1 MSFIV
6 SAKPQ
11 TPLIPEG
18 SYPAVCC
25 GLVDIGTQHVNYKDA
40 EKEQKQIT
48 VMWEL
53 VGETIERPDG
63 TSEARAISKT
73 YTKSLSER
81 SSLYKDLV
89 SWRGREFT
97 AEEMNA
103 FDLRSVLGA
112 PCLLSIVHR
121 KTDNGTYA
129 NISGIMRLPRGME
142 PPKGE
147 RKALLFDVEDCVP
160 EELARLPEWLQK
172 RVRESA
178 EWKAKDLGAG
188 DFVDAG
194 DFTDDDGEVPF

>member
-11 TPLIPEG
+11 IPPIPEG

-25 GLVDIGTQHVNYKDA
+25 GLMDIGTQQVNYKGT
-40 EKEQKQIT
+40 EKEQEQIV

-53 VGETIERPDG
+53 VGETVELSDG
-63 TSEARAISKT
+63 SVEPRTISKT
-73 YTKSLSER
+73 YTKSLYER

-97 AEEMNA
+97 PEELGA
-103 FDLRSVLGA
+103 FDLRSVLSA
-112 PCLLSIVHR
+112 PCLLNIVHR
-121 KTDNGTYA
+121 KTENGTYA

-142 PPKGE
+142 APKGE
-147 RKALLFDVEDCVP
+147 REPLLFDVEGCTS
-160 EELARLPEWLQK
+160 EELGKLPEWLQK

-178 EWKAKDLGAG
+178 EWKSKGLDAG
-188 DFVDAG
+188 DFVDL
-194 DFTDDDGEVPF
+194 DDDEAELPF

>member
-11 TPLIPEG
+11 LPPIPEG

-25 GLVDIGTQHVNYKDA
+25 GLVCIGTQRVSYKDA

-53 VGETIERPDG
+53 VGETVELSDG
-63 TSEARAISKT
+63 SVEPRTISKT
-73 YTKSLSER
+73 YTQSLHER

-97 AEEMNA
+97 GEELNA
-103 FDLRSVLGA
+103 FDLRSVLRA

-121 KTDNGTYA
+121 KTENGVYA
-129 NISGIMRLPRGME
+129 NISSIMRLPRGME
-142 PPKGE
+142 APKGE
-147 RKALLFDVEDCVP
+147 REPILFDVEEC
-160 EELARLPEWLQK
+160 ETGELSKLPEWLQK

-178 EWKAKDLGAG
+178 EWKSKGLDAA
-188 DFVDAG
+188 DFVD
-194 DFTDDDGEVPF
+194 DTDDDGELPF